1 MIFEITPLFH
11 ASPAAAAAAA
21 VAAEEEEEEEE
32 EEAEA
37 AENDDSFWTLWG
49 TTTNIGI
56 RVASSNKLDLHHSP
70 EVSKQE
76 SYMKVSE

>member
-11 ASPAAAAAAA
+11 ASPAAAA
-21 VAAEEEEEEEE
+21 VAAEEE

-37 AENDDSFWTLWG
+37 AENDDNFWTLWG
-49 TTTNIGI
+49 TTTNMGI

>member
-21 VAAEEEEEEEE
+21 VAAEE

-70 EVSKQE
+70 EVSKHKE
-76 SYMKVSE
+76 VI

>member
-21 VAAEEEEEEEE
+21 AVAAEE